1 MRNTKT
7 KYNSSTLAI
16 IVIIGIFI
24 FQLFSQQIISQIIF
38 DKSVHNFGQLKQGNK
53 LYVDFKLTNAGTKTT
68 TISRIEEP
76 YGITYRIS
84 KKTIEPDS
92 TITLRL
98 KYTPKRKEIFERN
111 VLVYLSTL
119 SEPLIFTLKGEALYA
134 NTKETLEVPD
144 FEEEKKTNLTLYN
157 LQVNIVDVNTKE
169 PINKATL
176 EVLWDGLQYKKV
188 STNPQG
194 KINQQLYSDN
204 YYFLAYAPGY
214 GMQEVPIMLD
224 SDNQTI
230 TIELGEKNEPAIV
243 EIIKDSIITP
253 ITKDVEPSNTGEL
266 DINRYA
272 PNNVVFL
279 LDVSVSMKQKGRLD
293 LMKVAMI
300 ELVQML
306 RPIDKLSIVTYASTT
321 DVVLESQAV
330 NDKASIIKI
339 IQDLEAGGLTA
350 GGKGMKKA
358 YQVAE
363 KAHIK
368 EGNNQVLIATDG
380 AFNLEKGDKD
390 MLSQAKNAAEK
401 KNITL
406 TVVGVINEK
415 WTEKSM
421 KSLANEGKGNY
432 ISIKNYND
440 AKTVL
445 VEEIKRNSF
454 KL

>member
-1 MRNTKT
+1 MNLKTLPYKMLKVKNKNNT
-7 KYNSSTLAI
+7 STFAI
-16 IVIIGIFI
+16 IATVSFFII
-24 FQLFSQQIISQIIF
+24 QLFSIQTYSQIIF
-38 DKSVHNFGQLKQGNK
+38 DKSVHNFGQLKEGNK
-53 LYVDFKLTNAGTKTT
+53 LYIDFKLTNAGTKTA
-68 TISRIEEP
+68 IINRVEEP
-76 YGITYRIS
+76 YGVAYRIS
-84 KKTIEPDS
+84 KKNIEPDS
-92 TITLRL
+92 TITIRF
-98 KYTPKRKEIFERN
+98 KYIPKRKEIFERN
-111 VLVYLSTL
+111 ILVYLSTL
-119 SEPLIFTLKGEALYA
+119 NEPLIFTLKGEALYV

-144 FEEEKKTNLTLYN
+144 FEEEKKTSIALYN
-157 LQVNIVDVNTKE
+157 LDVNIIDVNTKE
-169 PINKATL
+169 PINKAIL

-188 STNPQG
+188 STNQQG
-194 KINQQLYSDN
+194 KINQQLYADN

-214 GMQEVPIMLD
+214 GMQEVPIILD

-230 TIELGEKNEPAIV
+230 TIELGEKEQQTIV

-253 ITKDVEPSNTGEL
+253 ITKEVEPSNTGEL

-272 PNNVVFL
+272 PNNVIFL

-293 LMKVAMI
+293 LMKIAMI

-306 RPIDKLSIVTYASTT
+306 RPIDKLSIVTYSSTT

-330 NDKASIIKI
+330 NDKASIVKI

-363 KAHIK
+363 KAYIK

-421 KSLANEGKGNY
+421 KSLATEGK
-432 ISIKNYND
+432 
-440 AKTVL
+440 
-445 VEEIKRNSF
+445 EITSV
-454 KL
+454 

>member
-1 MRNTKT
+1 MKKSPHTHTLHVVKT
-7 KYNSSTLAI
+7 TVLLTL
-16 IVIIGIFI
+16 FL
-24 FQLFSQQIISQIIF
+24 FQLFPVFSQIIF
-38 DKSVHNFGQLKQGNK
+38 DKSFHDFGQLKQGNK
-53 LYVDFKLTNAGTKTT
+53 LFVDFKLTNAGNKTAN
-68 TISRIEEP
+68 IIRIEEP
-76 YGITYRIS
+76 YGISYRIS
-84 KKTIEPDS
+84 KKMIEPDS
-92 TITLRL
+92 TVTIRF
-98 KYTPKRKEIFERN
+98 KYIPKRKEVFERN
-111 VLVYLSTL
+111 ILVYISTL

-134 NTKETLEVPD
+134 NPKENLEVTE
-144 FEEEKKTNLTLYN
+144 FETEKKTDIPLHQLTIN
-157 LQVNIVDVNTKE
+157 VVDANTKE
-169 PINKATL
+169 PINNAIL
-176 EVLWDGLQYKKV
+176 EILWDGLQYKKV
-188 STNPQG
+188 STNAQG
-194 KINQQLYSDN
+194 KIMQQLYSDN

-214 GMQEVPIMLD
+214 SMQETAVMLET
-224 SDNQTI
+224 DNQSI
-230 TIELGEKNEPAIV
+230 TIELGEKKQNQILV
-243 EIIKDSIITP
+243 ENKKDSLILPEEKETS
-253 ITKDVEPSNTGEL
+253 TEKNNEL

-279 LDVSVSMKQKGRLD
+279 LDISVSMKQKGRLD

-306 RPIDKLSIVTYASTT
+306 RPIDKLSIVTYSSTT
-321 DVVLESQAV
+321 EVVMESIAV
-330 NDKASIIKI
+330 TDKASIIKV
-339 IQDLEAGGLTA
+339 IQNLEAGGLTA
-350 GGKGMKKA
+350 GGKGLKKA

-363 KAHIK
+363 KSQIK
-368 EGNNQVLIATDG
+368 EGNNQILIATDG

-421 KSLANEGKGNY
+421 KSLATEGKGNY

-440 AKTVL
+440 AKSVL

>member
-1 MRNTKT
+1 MKKPLHTRTFQVVK
-7 KYNSSTLAI
+7 STLLLI
-16 IVIIGIFI
+16 LFL
-24 FQLFSQQIISQIIF
+24 FQLFPAFSQIIF
-38 DKSVHNFGQLKQGNK
+38 DKSFHDFGQLKQGNK
-53 LYVDFKLTNAGTKTT
+53 LFVDFKLTNAGNKTAN
-68 TISRIEEP
+68 IIRIEEP
-76 YGITYRIS
+76 YGVSYRIS

-92 TITLRL
+92 TITVRF
-98 KYTPKRKEIFERN
+98 KYIPKRKEAFERN
-111 VLVYLSTL
+111 ILVYISAL

-134 NTKETLEVPD
+134 NPKETMEVPE
-144 FEEEKKTNLTLYN
+144 FETEKKTDIPLYQLTIN
-157 LQVNIVDVNTKE
+157 VVDANTKE
-169 PINKATL
+169 PVNKAIL
-176 EVLWDGLQYKKV
+176 EILWDGLQYKKV
-188 STNPQG
+188 STNAQG
-194 KINQQLYSDN
+194 KIIQQLYSDN
-204 YYFLAYAPGY
+204 YYFLTYAPGY
-214 GMQEVPIMLD
+214 SMQETAVILEA
-224 SDNQTI
+224 DNQSI
-230 TIELGEKNEPAIV
+230 TIELGEKKPNEMLV
-243 EIIKDSIITP
+243 ETKKDSSIVPEVKETP
-253 ITKDVEPSNTGEL
+253 TEKTNEL

-306 RPIDKLSIVTYASTT
+306 RPIDKLSIVTYSSTT
-321 DVVLESQAV
+321 EVVIESQAV
-330 NDKASIIKI
+330 TDKTSIIKV
-339 IQDLEAGGLTA
+339 IQNLEAGGLTA
-350 GGKGMKKA
+350 GGKGLKKA
-358 YQVAE
+358 YQIAE
-363 KAHIK
+363 KSQIID
-368 EGNNQVLIATDG
+368 GNNQVLIATDG

-421 KSLANEGKGNY
+421 KSLATEGKGNY

-440 AKTVL
+440 AKSVL